1 MGPLTNVALAFST
14 DEEVPSLIRDIFI
27 MGGNIEGVG
36 NCTQEG
42 FSACAE
48 FNFGADPEAA
58 YVVLN
63 RADKFNGRLMNN
75 RIRHRKWNYSECSFL
90 EVISHTSVAIKLK

>member
-1 MGPLTNVALAFST
+1 MGPLTNVALAFGT
-14 DEEVPSLIRDIFI
+14 DEELPSLIKEIFI
-27 MGGNIEGVG
+27 MGGNVEGTG

-58 YVVLN
+58 YVVLD
-63 RADKFNGRLMNN
+63 RDDKLD
-75 RIRHRKWNYSECSFL
+75 SLCSKGVSQT
-90 EVISHTSVAIKLK
+90 E